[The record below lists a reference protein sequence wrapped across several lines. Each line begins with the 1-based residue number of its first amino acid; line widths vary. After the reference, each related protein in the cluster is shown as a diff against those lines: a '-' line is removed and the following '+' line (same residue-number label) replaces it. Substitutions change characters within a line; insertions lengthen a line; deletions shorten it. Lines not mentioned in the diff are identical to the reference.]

1 MSTPLQRLRC
11 QYDGDFY
18 LMDLSRDRF
27 VHFTTRGRAAEIME
41 SGRLLMRP
49 PYKKFGIDAV
59 AAVSTVWGSFLPG
72 VQTTHIDADKRDLV
86 GVVFQ
91 TKVMPEVGYPE
102 EVLWKQDVVLV
113 NPKVVPYAKAKGMI
127 RGSSDFDGQV
137 YYTVPSWCDGVEG
150 RVASLSG
157 FMKEAIEP
165 MPRYMG
171 KVASAARVASRVASR
186 YSPAESAAIS
196 LLQDAPDESVED
208 LIEQV
213 LRARRLFDP
222 VSRTVVDAQEVADA
236 IRGMAPEPYKVPG
249 GVSVYHATDASTA
262 RLLTRRGFIPQTK
275 PRNLTDTYA
284 PGRGLDRG
292 LYVGA
297 TPRSVEG
304 YGRVTLEVTVPRKH
318 LSVPTE
324 LAQLG
329 ETSPMKALKS
339 HDGAVINHP
348 IPADAFRAV
357 RGRLASTTRVARVSP
372 RIKEAIEE
380 SMANLPDRL
389 RQAVDIFSAG
399 VIMGKAPSL
408 EQHSSALYKAFAPL
422 RKALGGTTTM
432 YRGQP
437 INPPKIERT
446 WLSWTTEP
454 RMAAL
459 FSGNRGY
466 QIIEAKVKSS
476 DVVAGILSP
485 RNPNYIEF
493 LVKNRPEYQTRSQK
507 QVPIY
512 YALDMPLN
520 PRFYDDMPENFSG
533 LSDREQ
539 LDFSYPDWKRW
550 LKDNGKAVERA
561 GGLVMHNDP
570 PTMNPDEKGPFL
582 GVLMP
587 ADVELPP
594 ALAAL
599 DDAKYG
605 RPMPRYM
612 GKVASAARV
621 ASRYMQAGLLDVP
634 PKVVEDVYQWCMERL
649 CSEWLENE
657 LPYKKEQIRRKME
670 GAEGWHRDFQE
681 NRLVNLGL
689 VEREAK
695 KWGRAGTS
703 FSGHRGGSWRG
714 YIDVDFSGWRYA
726 SEIRTRTGKTPDEL
740 AKEMRKDR
748 FFLILKDNQE
758 LDGAWVPS
766 TSHRGWAMEIRTNFK
781 PHDLKTWR
789 SRTQELRKLIVHE
802 TGHLAQSYLDLF
814 LNLRVPGEEVPIAGL
829 PGSDLAEP
837 GYDPLGNKLSLY
849 GNPVAEMSG
858 KENHALR
865 EVEFYTRL
873 RDDIE
878 DFVRMA
884 KRIPKNAWREALR
897 VWVAE
902 DERSYSDPLRFRVPG
917 EPSRDVRSSDFFK
930 TIKQN
935 RGKWQKA
942 VSLFVDE
949 VGKRISIPS
958 AVRVA
963 SSSLRGAFMR
973 HTSDQY
979 DEWLTETY
987 EEDADEVRDDSDV
1000 FDDFLYETFGIEIND
1015 THKAVELSY
1024 ADDDNEWLL
1033 RKVDPPVLLYHHTTD
1048 TFKDSIRREGLR
1060 VGQER
1065 SDRLMQNTQAG
1076 VYLTLEAWG
1085 TVPRGYIQNAIRNY
1099 GGRPLSLTVRADWSD
1114 LWPDP
1119 DDADISSGRSQF
1131 VTSYVPPRN
1140 IVEYG

>member
-1 MSTPLQRLRC
+1 MPSPLQRLRC

-18 LMDLSRDRF
+18 LMELSLDRF
-27 VHFTTRGRAAEIME
+27 VHFTTRDRAAEIIE

-59 AAVSTVWGSFLPG
+59 AAVSTVWGSFVPG
-72 VQTTHIDADKRDLV
+72 VQTTHIDSDKRDLV

-91 TKVMPEVGYPE
+91 TRVMPEVGYPE

-113 NPKVVPYAKAKGMI
+113 NPKVVSYAKAKGMI
-127 RGSSDFDGQV
+127 RGASDFDGQV
-137 YYTVPSWCDGVEG
+137 YYAVPSWCDGVEG
-150 RVASLSG
+150 QSR
-157 FMKEAIEP
+157 I
-165 MPRYMG
+165 
-171 KVASAARVASRVASR
+171 ARA
-186 YSPAESAAIS
+186 
-196 LLQDAPDESVED
+196 
-208 LIEQV
+208 
-213 LRARRLFDP
+213 
-222 VSRTVVDAQEVADA
+222 
-236 IRGMAPEPYKVPG
+236 
-249 GVSVYHATDASTA
+249 
-262 RLLTRRGFIPQTK
+262 
-275 PRNLTDTYA
+275 
-284 PGRGLDRG
+284 
-292 LYVGA
+292 
-297 TPRSVEG
+297 
-304 YGRVTLEVTVPRKH
+304 
-318 LSVPTE
+318 
-324 LAQLG
+324 
-329 ETSPMKALKS
+329 
-339 HDGAVINHP
+339 
-348 IPADAFRAV
+348 
-357 RGRLASTTRVARVSP
+357 SP

-389 RQAVDIFSAG
+389 RWAIDDFAAG
-399 VIMGKAPSL
+399 VIMGEAPSL
-408 EQHSSALYKAFAPL
+408 EQHTSTLYKAFAPL

-437 INPPKIERT
+437 IDPPKIDRK

-459 FSGNRGY
+459 FTGVRGD

-485 RNPNYIEF
+485 NNPDYIEF

-512 YALDMPLN
+512 YALYMPLN
-520 PRFYDDMPENFSG
+520 PRFYDDMPENYG
-533 LSDREQ
+533 DLSDREQ
-539 LDFSYPDWKRW
+539 LEFSYPDWKRW
-550 LKDNGKAVERA
+550 LKDNERAVERA
-561 GGLVMHNDP
+561 GGLVLNSDP
-570 PTMNPDEKGPFL
+570 PKMNPDEESPFL

-587 ADVELPP
+587 ADVKLPP

-605 RPMPRYM
+605 RPEPRYM
-612 GKVASAARV
+612 GKVAGLSPLAYKYIVLDAHAELNPHVSDWVFSGNKAAKEALFRAYEGLDDNEKDALDHEVRGVMPSSLTVYRSVRPGQPLDRGGSSVTDDLSTRTGEVHAWRITPADVLLHYGQKESWLASKAYGHEREIILKPNAKPKYLGPVEQRVASAARV
-621 ASRYMQAGLLDVP
+621 ASRHIAKRAGLLDVP
-634 PKVVEDVYQWCMERL
+634 PKVVDEVYQWCMERL
-649 CSEWLENE
+649 CSEWLEHQ
-657 LPYKKEQIRRKME
+657 LPYKREQIRRKLE
-670 GAEGWHRDFQE
+670 GANEWQRDFQE
-681 NRLVNLGL
+681 KRLVNLKL

-695 KWGRAGTS
+695 KWGSAGAS
-703 FSGHRGGSWRG
+703 FSGQRDNTWLG
-714 YIDVDFSGWRYA
+714 YIDTDFNGWRYA
-726 SEIRTRTGKTPDEL
+726 SEIHTRTGKTPDEL

-748 FFLILKDNQE
+748 FFLTLKDNQQ
-758 LDGAWVPS
+758 LDGMWIPS
-766 TSHRGWAMEIRTNFK
+766 TTHRGWAMEIRTNFD

-789 SRTQELRKLIVHE
+789 SRTQELRKVIAHE

-814 LNLRVPGEEVPIAGL
+814 LNLGTPGEDMLTSGL

-837 GYDPLGNKLSLY
+837 GYDPLGNRITLY
-849 GNPVAEMSG
+849 GNPLAELSG
-858 KENHALR
+858 RQTHALR

-873 RDDIE
+873 RDEVE
-878 DFVRMA
+878 DFVLMA

-897 VWVAE
+897 VWVAA

-917 EPSRDVRSSDFFK
+917 EPSRDVRNSDFFK

-935 RGKWQKA
+935 RRKWQKA

-958 AVRVA
+958 AARVA
-963 SSSLRGAFMR
+963 SASLRGAFMR

-1000 FDDFLYETFGIEIND
+1000 FDDFLDETFGIEIND

-1048 TFKDSIRREGLR
+1048 AFKDSIRREGLR

-1065 SDRLMQNTQAG
+1065 SDRLPQNTQAG
-1076 VYLTLEAWG
+1076 VYLTLEAGG

-1131 VTSYVPPRN
+1131 VTSYVPPRD
-1140 IVEYG
+1140 IVEYD